1 MAKMLRP
8 EKAAE
13 QSIHAARQVLLLAH
27 VEPDAD
33 ALGSL
38 LSLGKGLELLG
49 EAKRVVMACSDP
61 IPSRYTQMPGCHAIV
76 SLPLGAFDLIISLD
90 CADQERMGALYPQ
103 VRQSNPSSP
112 LLNIDHH
119 ASNTRF
125 GSLNWVE
132 PKAVATAEMVMDL
145 LDLLGVPL
153 DTDIATCLL
162 YGIVGD
168 TQAFRTPNVTPL
180 VLARAIRLM
189 QMGAPLH
196 RCITDLFQLKPPS
209 LLAVWGHALSTM
221 HIEGR
226 LAWTSLSAQTRHAC
240 GYPSTDGL
248 QLSSLLLEAEGVDV
262 AATLVEND
270 TGKVDLS
277 MRARNGFDV
286 SSLAVELGGGGH
298 PSAAGASLAG
308 PLEEATQQVVARLK
322 RLVSSSPRA

>member
-1 MAKMLRP
+1 MLRP
-8 EKAAE
+8 DKAVE
-13 QSIHAARQVLLLAH
+13 QSIDAARQVLLLTH

-38 LSLGKGLELLG
+38 LGLGKGLQLLG
-49 EAKRVVMACSDP
+49 KAKRVVMACNDP
-61 IPSRYTQMPGCHAIV
+61 IPSRYAQMPGSREVV
-76 SLPLGAFDLIISLD
+76 SMPPGSFDLIISLD
-90 CADQERMGALYPQ
+90 CADQERMGGLYQ
-103 VRQSNPSSP
+103 QICQSKPSNP

-119 ASNTRF
+119 ISNTRF

-132 PKAVATAEMVMDL
+132 PRAVATAEMVMDL
-145 LDLLGVPL
+145 LDLLGAPL

-168 TQAFRTPNVTPL
+168 TQAFRTPNVSPP

-189 QMGAPLH
+189 QMGAPLQ
-196 RCITDLFQLKPPS
+196 RCITDLFQLKPPG

-221 HIEGR
+221 HIEDG

-262 AATLVEND
+262 TATLVEKD
-270 TGKVDLS
+270 AGTVDLS

-286 SSLAVELGGGGH
+286 SGLAVELGGGGH
-298 PSAAGASLAG
+298 PNAAGANLPG
-308 PLEEATQQVVARLK
+308 PLEEATQQVVTRLK
-322 RLVSSSPRA
+322 RLVSSGPRA

>member
-1 MAKMLRP
+1 MLRP
-8 EKAAE
+8 DKAIA
-13 QSIHAARQVLLLAH
+13 QSIDAARQVLLLTH

-33 ALGSL
+33 ALGSQ

-49 EAKRVVMACSDP
+49 RAKRVVMACSDP
-61 IPSRYTQMPGCHAIV
+61 IPSRYAQMPGCQDIV
-76 SLPLGAFDLIISLD
+76 SCPPPGSFDLIISLD

-103 VRQSNPSSP
+103 IRQSNPSSP

-119 ASNTRF
+119 ISNTHF
-125 GSLNWVE
+125 GKLNWVE

-145 LDLLGVPL
+145 LDRLGAPL
-153 DTDIATCLL
+153 DANIATCLL

-168 TQAFRTPNVTPL
+168 TQVFRTPNVTPP

-221 HIEGR
+221 QIEGS
-226 LAWTSLSAQTRHAC
+226 LAWTSLSAQTRRAC

-270 TGKVDLS
+270 AGEIDLS

-286 SSLAVELGGGGH
+286 STLAVELGGGGH
-298 PSAAGASLAG
+298 PSAAGAKLAG
-308 PLEEATQQVVARLK
+308 PLDEATQKVVTRLK
-322 RLVSSSPRA
+322 QLVSSGSQF